1 MDYRTYAKQCIQ
13 NNDEEELLLSWG
25 YLGKMEATNLTR
37 VYIKDQLYV
46 INCATSKYDGYVVW
60 CKASYAKTVDWA
72 KAVINGSEIP
82 YTVLEGGVSTHCFE
96 FLNFK
101 VDKSKYDAILL
112 ANPEH
117 SPFAKYSGNTEEQDS
132 SIMISDDDYYRITKV
147 IGQPFLTDDELEYS
161 REAVI
166 RLSIEP
172 AIKTYYK
179 YYPIEREEVY
189 PISGEFD
196 ILIPDMAYNAA
207 SWTNKG
213 GYGGM
218 PYTPSSVL
226 AGYIGLSTTKDVGIT
241 YNKPVPGYTGRS
253 TGESRVNTY
262 LDNATLINTLRTLG
276 SRERSNVV
284 RKEDGLHLVG
294 YSNMTSNLNIV
305 WLCWS
310 KYFSDVAFED
320 YEMVLRFCQASVM
333 ADFGA
338 IRGALKQDN
347 NIPLDAQRLIQTG
360 EELRNKTIEKWE
372 NSPWRLRYAIERGG
386 WMPGGN

>member
-1 MDYRTYAKQCIQ
+1 MNYESYIKECIRSS
-13 NNDEEELLLSWG
+13 DEEELLLSWN
-25 YLGKMEATNLTR
+25 YLGKQEATNLTR
-37 VYIKDQLYV
+37 VYIKDQLYI
-46 INCATSKYDGYVVW
+46 INCANSKYNGYVIW
-60 CKASYAKTVDWA
+60 CKASYANSVDWS
-72 KAVINGSEIP
+72 KLVINGTEIP
-82 YTVLEGGVSTHCFE
+82 YTTLENGISTHCFD

-101 VDKSKYDAILL
+101 VDKSKLDSILL

-117 SPFAKYSGNTEEQDS
+117 SPFVKYNGNTEKQDS
-132 SIMISDDDYYRITKV
+132 TIIMSDSDYYRVTKV
-147 IGQPFLTDDELEYS
+147 IGQPFLRDDELEYS
-161 REAVI
+161 REAII

-172 AIKTYYK
+172 AMRTYYK

-196 ILIPDMAYNAA
+196 ILIPDMAYNAV

-276 SRERSNVV
+276 ARERSNVV
-284 RKEDGLHLVG
+284 RKDDGLHLVG

-310 KYFSDVAFED
+310 KYFDDVYFED
-320 YEMVLRFCQASVM
+320 YETVIRFLQASVM
-333 ADFGA
+333 SDFGA
-338 IRGALKQDN
+338 IRNALRQDS

-360 EELRNKTIEKWE
+360 EQQRAKIIEDWDKSNWGKK
-372 NSPWRLRYAIERGG
+372 YAIERGG